1 MSLKEQQKNVIFRF
15 NNVNFIFSK
24 VHGYFAA
31 AGVSQ
36 AIVGATG
43 TYKHVTNATTDLFS
57 EIQSA
62 AGIDKADDTFVFNPA
77 SYPASSVA
85 HISFDVHIYGTGGN
99 NKDFEAR
106 IYNVTKAEEVLIT
119 FKFTADGTGN
129 IGKGSGRAYSKNAA
143 VGDVFR
149 LELRPTGGND
159 DFTVT
164 DASVWIELNHWVK
177 I

>member
-1 MSLKEQQKNVIFRF
+1 MAKEQQKDIIFRF

-36 AIVGATG
+36 SLTGATG
-43 TYKHVTNATTDLFS
+43 EYKHVTNATTNLFA

-77 SYPASSVA
+77 SYPASSVG

-99 NKDFEAR
+99 NKNFEAR
-106 IYNVTKAEEVLIT
+106 IYNVTQAEEVVIT
-119 FKFTADGTGN
+119 FKFSTDGTGN
-129 IGKGSGRAYSKNAA
+129 VGKASGRAYSKNAA
-143 VGDVFR
+143 VGNVFR
-149 LELRPTGGND
+149 LELRPTAGD
-159 DFTVT
+159 DNFTVT